1 MKTSPLRTKF
11 SVLGSIA
18 FANARLSVVR
28 RARKQEP
35 SQMQNAF
42 ERARAKAA

>member
-18 FANARLSVVR
+18 FSNARLSAIR
-28 RARKQEP
+28 RTRKQEP
-35 SQMQNAF
+35 SLMQLAF
-42 ERARAKAA
+42 ERARAKAQ